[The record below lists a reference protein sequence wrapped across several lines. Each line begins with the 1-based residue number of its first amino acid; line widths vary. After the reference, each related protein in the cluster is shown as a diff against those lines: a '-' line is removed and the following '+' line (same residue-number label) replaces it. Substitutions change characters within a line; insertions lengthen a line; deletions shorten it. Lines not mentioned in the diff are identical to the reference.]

1 MPVSTECAAALLSFR
16 YPSLGIYKKT
26 KKPKKTTA
34 KQISKQ
40 NKTKKK
46 KKGRREKFAC

>member
-1 MPVSTECAAALLSFR
+1 MFKN
-16 YPSLGIYKKT
+16 KK
-26 KKPKKTTA
+26 KTA

-46 KKGRREKFAC
+46 KKGRMEKRGPQQNLNPVPSG